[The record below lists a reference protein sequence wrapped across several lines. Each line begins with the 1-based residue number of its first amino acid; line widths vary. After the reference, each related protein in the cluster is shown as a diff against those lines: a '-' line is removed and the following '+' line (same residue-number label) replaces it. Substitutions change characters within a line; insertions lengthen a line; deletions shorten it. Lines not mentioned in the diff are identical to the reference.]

1 MSLRCA
7 ILTPRW
13 WIFVLRLLNLFLF
26 VDDRREKTIK
36 IYCENNK
43 KQFANIHA
51 QYLAEIKK
59 LKNEN
64 LENTRLIQQL
74 MEINNQNHKLNKS
87 SKLEI
92 ENLRKD
98 NQEKTLKIKDMIR
111 NSVFEDTKPG
121 NQPLTHNFVDRYY
134 IQVNQFET
142 ITNDLKA
149 NLLEKE
155 NEIQSLKLQNE
166 KLLEEMKVREVALEK
181 FVSKSEHQLN
191 IAEEGWELKLQE
203 LQIKNNDLKRQFAK
217 LEAAVDGHLNTIN
230 SKTTKISE
238 LEREILRLK
247 KVVEENRAFYEANIQ
262 AIGNQRRD
270 DLSYFNAKLLEKE
283 QELQQVWCFILSYNL
298 IQGPA
303 ISSLVV

>member
-1 MSLRCA
+1 M
-7 ILTPRW
+7 
-13 WIFVLRLLNLFLF
+13 
-26 VDDRREKTIK
+26 
-36 IYCENNK
+36 
-43 KQFANIHA
+43 
-51 QYLAEIKK
+51 
-59 LKNEN
+59 
-64 LENTRLIQQL
+64 
-74 MEINNQNHKLNKS
+74 NKS
-87 SKLEI
+87 TKIEI

-111 NSVFEDTKPG
+111 NSVFDDTKPG
-121 NQPLTHNFVDRYY
+121 NQSLTHNFVDRYY

-166 KLLEEMKVREVALEK
+166 KLLEEMKVREVALGK

-191 IAEEGWELKLQE
+191 IAEEGWELKFQE

-230 SKTTKISE
+230 SKKTKISE

-283 QELQQVWCFILSYNL
+283 QELQQVRCFILSYNL
-298 IQGPA
+298 IRGTA
-303 ISSLVV
+303 IYSLVV